1 MYWGGYSPSLILE
14 CLHPLPFLGRDRE
27 RGSKRVELGE
37 REIERGRLILWEQTV
52 LGGTP
57 AVLFYGMKSL

>member
-1 MYWGGYSPSLILE
+1 
-14 CLHPLPFLGRDRE
+14 LHPLPFLGRDRE